1 MQRRGKIT
9 LGILLQQDHA
19 PPHQSRVAQADVRD
33 LGYSLVVH
41 PPYSPELAPSDFFLF
56 PKLKSELRG
65 RRFETR
71 AALGSAI
78 YQCLKHWPEDAFL
91 EALRKLPE
99 RWEKCI
105 RAKGEYF
112 ESVDM

>member
-41 PPYSPELAPSDFFLF
+41 PPYSPDFAPSDFFLF
-56 PKLKSELRG
+56 PKLKSQLRD

-78 YQCLKHWPEDAFL
+78 YQFLKHWPEDAFL

-112 ESVDM
+112 ESVDI